1 MKDIMKEKQNSLRFL
16 IADDDPGDRKLIRIA
31 IKRAMEGSRAVE
43 SMGSFDDYE
52 VLEASDGIEA
62 VQMATEHTPDMIILD
77 IIMPGGDGFSV
88 FDRLDKN
95 QETMMIP
102 IVVVSGNPRQSN
114 EFNSRRSGAI
124 EYVDKANLR
133 SQLPKIIVEYFTAN
147 LC

>member
-1 MKDIMKEKQNSLRFL
+1 MQNKLNSLRFL

-31 IKRAMEGSRAVE
+31 IKKAMDKKTGVNSDCNL
-43 SMGSFDDYE
+43 SDYE
-52 VLEASDGIEA
+52 VLEASNGIEA

-95 QETMMIP
+95 HATMMIP

-114 EFNSRRSGAI
+114 EPNSRRSGAI
-124 EYVDKANLR
+124 EYVDKANLQN
-133 SQLPKIIVEYFTAN
+133 QLPRIILNYFTAS